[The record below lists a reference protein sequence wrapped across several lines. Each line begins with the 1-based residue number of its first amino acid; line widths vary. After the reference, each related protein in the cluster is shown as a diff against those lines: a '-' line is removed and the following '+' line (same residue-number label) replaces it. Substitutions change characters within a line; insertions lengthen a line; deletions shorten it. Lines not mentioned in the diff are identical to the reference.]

1 MLQKSISN
9 LLVNPVKL
17 QHLKQKCSNI
27 ICILS
32 STKMRKNR
40 VQVLVVSEAPK
51 EDDDEPD
58 RVALEQK
65 HDNKD
70 QDQGRTGE

>member
-1 MLQKSISN
+1 
-9 LLVNPVKL
+9 
-17 QHLKQKCSNI
+17 
-27 ICILS
+27 
-32 STKMRKNR
+32 MRKNR
-40 VQVLVVSEAPK
+40 VKVLVVSEAPK